1 MRYRDTNMVSH
12 FFPCGHFFE
21 NVFLR
26 EWNNLYNRRK
36 IKMENEK
43 GFIYDS
49 KGLVSNSSDIDDSV
63 KYTNDLLKDANKFVE
78 EYGWIPGTLKGIE
91 DVIKADRKEKEC
103 QDFIFDENTNTLK
116 KLTKI
121 GQIKN
126 HIIYEVEKDS

>member
-1 MRYRDTNMVSH
+1 
-12 FFPCGHFFE
+12 
-21 NVFLR
+21 
-26 EWNNLYNRRK
+26 
-36 IKMENEK
+36 MENEK

-78 EYGWIPGTLKGIE
+78 EHGWIPGTLKGIE
-91 DVIKADRKEKEC
+91 GVIKADRKEKEC